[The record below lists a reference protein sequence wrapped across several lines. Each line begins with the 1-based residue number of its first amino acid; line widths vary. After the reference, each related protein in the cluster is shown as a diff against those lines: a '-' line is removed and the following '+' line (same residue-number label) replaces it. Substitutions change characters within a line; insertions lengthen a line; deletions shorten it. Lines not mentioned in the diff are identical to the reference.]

1 MNKIKVSV
9 IVPVYNSEKYL
20 EECLNSLLN
29 QTLTEIEI
37 ICVDD
42 GSTDSS
48 PEILE
53 AYSKKYD
60 RIKVISQ
67 ENKDVGPAREAGL
80 KIAKGEYVT
89 FADND
94 DWFAQDAFEKLYINA
109 KSNNSD
115 VVIFK
120 IVFYYSD
127 NNSYIYPKSL
137 NLEKYF
143 EEGVDYNN
151 FVFKAKD
158 IKEHV
163 MNKLFAPWFK
173 FYKLDFLKS
182 HNFYFKEKIT
192 YPDVPFHVQVLLRA
206 NRLSFCP
213 EYLYFYRRNHQESML
228 SISKDTSRIFDIFEV
243 IDEVEDFLIINNFCE
258 SYKFEFYQFKLGQ
271 INFWFLRCGE
281 SYQKKYFI
289 RSKEEFLSMGLS
301 EVKLRKLPKKYK
313 DIYLNIVKSDSYN
326 EVELLN
332 EIKELENKIKKCT
345 KENNKLKQKIK
356 SLKSSKVLKI
366 TKPFRKFKKLL
377 KD

>member
-1 MNKIKVSV
+1 MDDIKVSV
-9 IVPVYNSEKYL
+9 IVPVYNSERYL
-20 EECLNSLLN
+20 EKCLDSLIN
-29 QTLTEIEI
+29 QTLKEIEI

-53 AYSKKYD
+53 RYSKKD
-60 RIKVISQ
+60 NRIKIITQ
-67 ENKDVGPAREAGL
+67 KNKDVGAAREAGL
-80 KIAKGEYVT
+80 KIANGEYVA
-89 FADND
+89 FSDND
-94 DWFAQDAFEKLYINA
+94 DWLALDAFEKLYNNA
-109 KSNNSD
+109 KSNDSD

-120 IVFYYSD
+120 VVFYYSD
-127 NNSYIYPKSL
+127 NDSYIYPKSL
-137 NLEKYF
+137 NLENYF
-143 EEGVDYNN
+143 NEGTDYNN
-151 FVFKAKD
+151 FTFKAEN
-158 IKEHV
+158 IKKQV
-163 MNKLFAPWFK
+163 MNTLFAPWFK
-173 FYKLDFLKS
+173 FYKLEFLKK
-182 HNFYFKEKIT
+182 HNFYFKENIT
-192 YPDVPFHVQVLLRA
+192 YPDVPFHVQTLLKA
-206 NRLSFCP
+206 EKLSFCP

-228 SISKDTSRIFDIFEV
+228 LISKDTPRIFDIFEV

-313 DIYLNIVKSDSYN
+313 DIYLNIVKFDSYN

-345 KENNKLKQKIK
+345 KENNKLKQKIN

>member
-1 MNKIKVSV
+1 MDDIKVSV
-9 IVPVYNSEKYL
+9 IVPVYNSERYL
-20 EECLNSLLN
+20 EKCLDSLIN
-29 QTLTEIEI
+29 QTLKEIEI

-53 AYSKKYD
+53 RYSKKD
-60 RIKVISQ
+60 NRIKIITQ
-67 ENKDVGPAREAGL
+67 KNKDVGAAREAGL
-80 KIAKGEYVT
+80 KIANGEYVA
-89 FADND
+89 FSDND
-94 DWFAQDAFEKLYINA
+94 DWLALDAFEKLYNNA
-109 KSNNSD
+109 KSNDSD

-120 IVFYYSD
+120 VVFYYSD
-127 NNSYIYPKSL
+127 NDSYIYPKSL
-137 NLEKYF
+137 NLENYF
-143 EEGVDYNN
+143 NEGTDYNN
-151 FVFKAKD
+151 FTFKAEN
-158 IKEHV
+158 IKKQV
-163 MNKLFAPWFK
+163 MNTLFAPWFK
-173 FYKLDFLKS
+173 FYKLEFLKK
-182 HNFYFKEKIT
+182 HNFYFKENIT
-192 YPDVPFHVQVLLRA
+192 YPDVPFHVQTLLKA
-206 NRLSFCP
+206 EKLSFCP

-228 SISKDTSRIFDIFEV
+228 LISKDTPRIFDIFEV

-281 SYQKKYFI
+281 SYQKYFI

-313 DIYLNIVKSDSYN
+313 DIYLNIVKFDSYN

-345 KENNKLKQKIK
+345 KENNKLKQKIN

-366 TKPFRKFKKLL
+366 TKPFRKFKNY
-377 KD
+377 